1 MYIAINKRG
10 EIKGVGVTTN
20 PELTSVYI
28 KDDENP
34 FDGWSKAKIC
44 CYKVVVKDG
53 VVMMMCP
60 YIDSRL
66 LDNFDYVGKETE
78 FVEEEISFTNDGLIE
93 TYEATLTNESK
104 ISDCES
110 ALIELYEMIIGE

>member
-53 VVMMMCP
+53 VVMMMTP

-66 LDNFDYVGKETE
+66 LDNFDYVGQEC
-78 FVEEEISFTNDGLIE
+78 EENEESISETNDGLIE
-93 TYEATLTNESK
+93 TYETTLSNEQT
-104 ISDCES
+104 ISECEE
-110 ALIELYEMIIGE
+110 ALMELYEMIIGE